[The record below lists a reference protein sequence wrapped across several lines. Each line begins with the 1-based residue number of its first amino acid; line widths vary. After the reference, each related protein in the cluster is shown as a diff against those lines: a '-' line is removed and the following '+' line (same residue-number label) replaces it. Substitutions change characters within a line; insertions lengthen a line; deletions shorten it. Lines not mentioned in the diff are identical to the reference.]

1 MSSESDYLQ
10 DELRTLKNR
19 VNKLAF
25 DLDKLKNAIL
35 LHPDIGDKVQKNL
48 WL

>member
-1 MSSESDYLQ
+1 MNDREREEFRILIN
-10 DELRTLKNR
+10 K

-35 LHPDIGDKVQKNL
+35 LHPDIGDRVQKNL
-48 WL
+48 WS